1 MKHDSQSKIDAMKR
15 IIIMT
20 AFMWL
25 FTQVLVMAQESSP
38 IPTMTGTVT
47 SFVDGQSVNI
57 DVSPADHR
65 TFPLT
70 RILEVIGPDGNAA
83 DAASVT
89 SGSTVTLHF
98 IMDYGNLIVDRIL
111 LAQQ

>member
-1 MKHDSQSKIDAMKR
+1 MKYDSQTKVDAMKR

-25 FTQVLVMAQESSP
+25 FTQVLVMAQASSP

-47 SFVDGQSVNI
+47 SMVDGQSVSV
-57 DVSPADHR
+57 DVSPTDHR
-65 TFPLT
+65 TFPVA
-70 RILEVIGPDGNAA
+70 RMLEVVRPNGNPA
-83 DAASVT
+83 DAATVT

-98 IMDYGNLIVDRIL
+98 IMDYDNLIVDRIL
-111 LAQQ
+111 LSQ